1 MEERKAE
8 QSLRGGWRPGFY
20 MRPKHVGLVFCV
32 SLVGCMVT
40 FGAGF
45 IVGMGYK
52 ASEQI
57 SPYAVIETPGSE
69 SVMQGRISNAA
80 WNEDEKI
87 TFYDFLKSDDM
98 VPMEKKEEPKAE
110 SPSTA
115 PAQTP
120 VPASSAGPAV
130 VNGRVPQPAEEGIAA
145 EGGIQDPAPVVVPAP
160 VLPEPA
166 AVAQDTSQRSP
177 TVGGTA
183 VSSQGTGS
191 RVRETYSVQV
201 ASFLAPERAQ
211 RLIRELT
218 SKGYHAYVHP
228 FEAPGQPLWYRVKV
242 GRFADRATAS
252 LTMQELG
259 NPEAMITRD

>member
-1 MEERKAE
+1 MEERKTE
-8 QSLRGGWRPGFY
+8 QPLRGGWRPGFY

-57 SPYAVIETPGSE
+57 SPYAVIKTPGSE
-69 SVMQGRISNAA
+69 SVMQGRVSNAA
-80 WNEDEKI
+80 WNDADM
-87 TFYDFLKSDDM
+87 TFYDSLTNINK
-98 VPMEKKEEPKAE
+98 VPMVKNEAVEPE
-110 SPSTA
+110 IPGPA

-120 VPASSAGPAV
+120 IPASPVRPAV
-130 VNGRVPQPAEEGIAA
+130 ANGTAPQTAEEG
-145 EGGIQDPAPVVVPAP
+145 PATDNGVREPAP

-166 AVAQDTSQRSP
+166 AVALERNLETAAVDVTAPSP
-177 TVGGTA
+177 PRA
-183 VSSQGTGS
+183 EE
-191 RVRETYSVQV
+191 RVRSTYSVQV

-242 GRFADRATAS
+242 GKFADRATAS
-252 LTMQELG
+252 LALQELG